1 MISNKGGHNIRWKK
15 DGLLNKWC
23 WENWKPHA
31 EEWWM
36 INIHHIQNIS
46 SKWVKDLNL
55 RAKTVKLTEEKI
67 EEKLYDIE
75 SGMGNKQ
82 AWVVKQTLNWNTRKL
97 KTYLCQGTLSTEWKG
112 NIQNERKHFQITYR
126 IRD

>member
-1 MISNKGGHNIRWKK
+1 
-15 DGLLNKWC
+15 
-23 WENWKPHA
+23 
-31 EEWWM
+31 M

-75 SGMGNKQ
+75 SGMANKQ
-82 AWVVKQTLNWNTRKL
+82 AWVIKQTLN
-97 KTYLCQGTLSTEWKG
+97 
-112 NIQNERKHFQITYR
+112 
-126 IRD
+126 